1 MIATTTSNSDK
12 NKYFVL
18 DSFTKKAIDP
28 VGSGDALLAY
38 GTLVLKVS
46 NCILTASIIGSIAA
60 SCACELDGNMPVK
73 KDYILD
79 KLNELEKLIWY
90 E

>member
-1 MIATTTSNSDK
+1 MIATTKGDLEK

-38 GTLVLKVS
+38 GTLVLKVTG
-46 NCILTASIIGSIAA
+46 CILTASIIGSLAA
-60 SCACELDGNMPVK
+60 ACACETDGNNPVK
-73 KDYILD
+73 KHIIHN
-79 KLNELEKLIWY
+79 KLIELEKLL
-90 E
+90 